1 MDNYDSSS
9 DSGASFGS
17 HVKRPRVEKS
27 SGEHATVGQA
37 AGYRRIGR
45 MVSGPHVATSS
56 VGDLERKFE
65 RAVKRVIKRTPAG
78 LRPVA
83 SDCDYLKR
91 LMESKMEKLYYS
103 CRKLVFESLPEVGPE
118 YTAEFRDMRQYSK
131 TIFDRLGQNFV
142 GENVASPQDTVLA
155 SMFKPVQNLAQAYL
169 YDYMTLQKAQV
180 HFPFLLFSL
189 CDVIRGQ
196 KRDFADEFI
205 EFAVS
210 RIVSVPLMSSDRT
223 NMFHNRQAYCCCVV
237 RMMKSL
243 EHLSTYSE
251 DSLLSLGGG
260 SKIQPMTQRVVL
272 LASGSASVVG
282 YDTTTEALVLPSHIY
297 GVDLSGNA
305 LGQTNPGDADPSST
319 RRKLQ
324 DLLANRAVNA
334 ERAAEA
340 AVERVLATRNLNLTP
355 DARQR
360 VVEAVASTHSHN
372 VAHPPASANTAAFHL
387 LREGEIA
394 KHTAEARRS
403 LAEVTHRA
411 ATAPVPFLAAQLPVV
426 NQSSSNGVPPL
437 SGVTRPVVDPRS
449 SVPRAVSP
457 VRVDDDFSDSVSAS
471 TDNDAS
477 SHGSAFVGPA
487 LQQSVHRGA
496 SGRTHR
502 SSIRSQRG
510 LGTVVEGAVRP
521 SISPDPHPPAQVS

>member
-449 SVPRAVSP
+449 SVPRAVSLVSP
-457 VRVDDDFSDSVSAS
+457 VRVDDDSFRFCF
-471 TDNDAS
+471 
-477 SHGSAFVGPA
+477 GFY
-487 LQQSVHRGA
+487 
-496 SGRTHR
+496 
-502 SSIRSQRG
+502 
-510 LGTVVEGAVRP
+510 
-521 SISPDPHPPAQVS
+521 